1 MDKATRNVHPLAI
14 PVRFAPCTGKR
25 SADGIDVQSQD
36 AFSTGGVRRFA
47 SHEIWTT
54 EDAIPRKRGRVLSTG
69 LRPVQRDFGITHRP
83 VPQTEPSGLL
93 ILRLHP
99 PAACAATPGGG
110 VYIQRGEGYRLLK
123 PPSPPEI
130 SPPGGSSR

>member
-54 EDAIPRKRGRVLSTG
+54 EILE
-69 LRPVQRDFGITHRP
+69 LRTDRFLKQNH
-83 VPQTEPSGLL
+83 L
-93 ILRLHP
+93 
-99 PAACAATPGGG
+99 
-110 VYIQRGEGYRLLK
+110 VY
-123 PPSPPEI
+123 
-130 SPPGGSSR
+130 